1 MAGSAFEA
9 ARVRFE
15 IIRITI
21 ELFEVARLRFEI
33 ARVTIEVGW

>member
-1 MAGSAFEA
+1 MAGSAFEV
-9 ARVRFE
+9 ARIRFE
-15 IIRITI
+15 IFRITI